1 MGITEW
7 LANLPIHIVVIAI
20 VVLLAVRFA
29 LIKRQARAAKAV
41 AEIAESLAVAMGLV
55 FLIIRPFI
63 VQAFFIPSASMRP
76 TLLERDHIMVNKF
89 IYRFR
94 EPARGDVVVFL
105 APPEAT
111 DGTERDFIK
120 RVVAVPGDIVR
131 ITPGYVTVG
140 NEQIGHDRLRE
151 TLSSLRS
158 KGRVRLVSSNSVL
171 VDGGPVPLGAIARAE
186 GHPGREVNVVP
197 GQVLVNGKPIREPY
211 VAEDPDAKY
220 PGGPGAKVD
229 PAPWTVMDRQRERA
243 VRIPKGK
250 LFMMGDNRNDS
261 SDSRAWGLLDRSRVR
276 GEAMFVFWPLSRI
289 RWIQ

>member
-1 MGITEW
+1 MIGSFLVEIRLGITEW

-105 APPEAT
+105 APPEAPHGGKQQRQQQN
-111 DGTERDFIK
+111 GTKCLAAEVD
-120 RVVAVPGDIVR
+120 VPIA
-131 ITPGYVTVG
+131 Y
-140 NEQIGHDRLRE
+140 GHARCSQQ
-151 TLSSLRS
+151 T
-158 KGRVRLVSSNSVL
+158 GQ
-171 VDGGPVPLGAIARAE
+171 GA
-186 GHPGREVNVVP
+186 
-197 GQVLVNGKPIREPY
+197 
-211 VAEDPDAKY
+211 
-220 PGGPGAKVD
+220 
-229 PAPWTVMDRQRERA
+229 RQR
-243 VRIPKGK
+243 P
-250 LFMMGDNRNDS
+250 
-261 SDSRAWGLLDRSRVR
+261 WQ
-276 GEAMFVFWPLSRI
+276 P
-289 RWIQ
+289 